1 MQKQT
6 DNLNLNMVNT
16 KELQKRLK
24 AFEEDRYCPNG
35 CVEYQLDKINMYK
48 EYFGEIREHLIMFK
62 SMYLMDVDKNG
73 AKLDSI
79 NYMIEICNT
88 ALNGSRWV

>member
-6 DNLNLNMVNT
+6 KNLNLNLIDT
-16 KELQKRLK
+16 KELQRKLK

-35 CVEYQLDKINMYK
+35 CVEYQLDKINRYK
-48 EYFGEIREHLIMFK
+48 EYFGEIKEGLIILK
-62 SMYLMDVDKNG
+62 SLYTDTEKHG

-79 NYMIEICNT
+79 NYMIEICSA
-88 ALNGSRWV
+88 ALNGSKWV